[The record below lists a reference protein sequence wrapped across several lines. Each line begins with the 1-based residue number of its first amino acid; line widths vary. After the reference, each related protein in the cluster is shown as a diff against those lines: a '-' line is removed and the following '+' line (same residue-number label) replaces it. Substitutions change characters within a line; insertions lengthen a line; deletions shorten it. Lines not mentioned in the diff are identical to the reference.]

1 MGLKGQ
7 STFIETKEEKIKFVS
22 ISKAK
27 ADMADMRT
35 LVIVGSSQTRIIHQ
49 NNREWMYTPRH
60 YPGKDSQ

>member
-1 MGLKGQ
+1 M
-7 STFIETKEEKIKFVS
+7 VS

-49 NNREWMYTPRH
+49 NNREWIYTPRH